1 MSKKKVQRFGLVIKA
16 RPNKIKKYQKLHSDK
31 VPGVRKLLRKYHI
44 TNFSIFKVKI
54 NKTIVLFGYYEYV
67 GKCYREDISKMNSE
81 PEISKWLSICDPCQI
96 PLKGHKTWAEMVSIY
111 YNK

>member
-1 MSKKKVQRFGLVIKA
+1 MSKNNVQRFGLVIKA

-31 VPGVRKLLRKYHI
+31 EPGVRKLLSKYHI

-54 NKTIVLFGYYEYV
+54 NKTIFLFGYYEYV
-67 GKCYREDISKMNSE
+67 GNNYKKDILKMNNE
-81 PEISKWLSICDPCQI
+81 PEIIKWLSICDPCQI
-96 PLKGHKTWAEMVSIY
+96 PLKGHKSWAEMINIY